1 MRSTGFAAVLLM
13 IGCTAAVVAQ
23 AGSKAAIE
31 KTLIANEN
39 KINEAVA
46 KHDAKTFND
55 LVASDAIS
63 ADGTG
68 FMKVAEFVK
77 SMSDVKIASW
87 HIMDTQVH
95 WADDK
100 TAIVTYMWMGS
111 GTFKGEPLPPTTYAS
126 SVWTE
131 RNGKW
136 VVVYHQESA
145 AAPPPPA
152 KKK

>member
-1 MRSTGFAAVLLM
+1 MRSKGFAAALLI
-13 IGCTAAVVAQ
+13 IGCAAAVVAQ

-46 KHDAKTFND
+46 KHDVKTFTD
-55 LVASDAIS
+55 LVANDAVS
-63 ADGTG
+63 ADGMG
-68 FMKVAEFVK
+68 VMKVADFVK
-77 SMSDVKIASW
+77 SMNDMKVASW

-95 WADDK
+95 WVDDK
-100 TAIVTYMWMGS
+100 TAVLTYSWMGS
-111 GTFKGEPLPPTTYAS
+111 GTYKGEAIPATTYS
-126 SVWTE
+126 STVWTE

-136 VVVYHQESA
+136 VAVFHQESA
-145 AAPPPPA
+145 AAPPPT